1 LPDVPTIY
9 ELMDEAK
16 TPESGRRLVSVI
28 LASGNI
34 GRPYIAPPGLAP
46 DRLKL
51 LREAFMKAMNDP
63 EPQADVKKNR
73 LEVHPTNG
81 EDLEKIAHD
90 SVNQTPQIIERMKKV
105 SGK

>member
-1 LPDVPTIY
+1 
-9 ELMDEAK
+9 MDEAK
-16 TPESGRRLVSVI
+16 TPESGRRLVAVV

-51 LREAFMKAMNDP
+51 LREAFMKAMNDS
-63 EPQADVKKNR
+63 ELQADVKKNQ

-81 EDLEKIAHD
+81 EELEKIARD
-90 SVNQTPQIIERMKKV
+90 SVTQPPEIIERMKKV
-105 SGK
+105 LGQ